1 MKTLQAPSSP
11 PPFIE
16 SFVDIRDSMQDAPN
30 GPRARLMGRHRS
42 INACY
47 ASLEGSVALNTLS
60 TLKPSAYL
68 NPLSH
73 DFEVAYTGN
82 SKPLRILKKRIKG
95 VQAASVLTV
104 CPLCKISLPRTF
116 DHYLPIGTF
125 PEFAVHPLNLVPSCN
140 TCNSK
145 KLEAWLNEN
154 GERICLHFYSDSV
167 PQVPFIQCSLTP
179 EKQDGR
185 NVGVTFSLERPQGLR
200 RAKWNSIVRHFERL
214 GLIERYNEIGN
225 DELSEVFGSARDFLD
240 NGGPRNRVRGF
251 LRSGAGRF
259 AAVHGVSYWRAAL
272 RSQVAAAHS
281 LFTWLGQ

>member
-1 MKTLQAPSSP
+1 MKVLQAPSSP

-16 SFVDIRDSMQDAPN
+16 TFVAIRDSMQDGPN
-30 GPRARLMGRHRS
+30 STRARLTGRYRA
-42 INACY
+42 INSCY
-47 ASLEGSVALNTLS
+47 VSLEASIALSTLS

-68 NPLSH
+68 SPLSS

-82 SKPLRILKKRIKG
+82 SKPLRILKKRIKE
-95 VQAASVLTV
+95 VQATSVLTV

-116 DHYLPIGTF
+116 DHYLPLGTF
-125 PEFAVHPLNLVPSCN
+125 PEFAVHPLNLVPSCS

-154 GERICLHFYSDSV
+154 GERICLYLYSDII
-167 PQVPFIQCSLTP
+167 PQIPFIRCSLTP
-179 EKQDGR
+179 DRPDSR
-185 NVGVTFSLERPQGLR
+185 NIGVIFSLERPNGLR
-200 RAKWNSIVRHFERL
+200 RARWNSIVRHFERL
-214 GLIERYNEIGN
+214 GLIDRYNEIGN

-272 RSQVAAAHS
+272 RSQVAASRA
-281 LFTWLGQ
+281 LFTWLGR